1 MDFSQVSVF
10 DLSFTDDS
18 NIRLTP
24 ESWRDMIGKKYKM
37 NFGMI

>member
-24 ESWRDMIGKKYKM
+24 ESWRYDREEI
-37 NFGMI
+37 